1 LDHNKASLVLVALT
15 TTREP
20 SLLEELRADA
30 LEPLLEMARWRYFG
44 HAEAALTV
52 LGRIAG
58 IDEAS
63 LSKMIEAGQTAT
75 IIAKFE
81 H

>member
-1 LDHNKASLVLVALT
+1 
-15 TTREP
+15 
-20 SLLEELRADA
+20 
-30 LEPLLEMARWRYFG
+30 MARWRYVG

-63 LSKMIEAGQTAT
+63 LNRMIEAGQTAT
-75 IIAKFE
+75 ILAKFD